1 MLQGRR
7 SRGRLLS
14 GFFFAGALLA
24 PATGQAAPPVS
35 VFNSNAPPVPCTVQ
49 ADGITF
55 CTAAPRSTVD
65 SPVDGVPIDVNVAFP
80 NASEFGSGPYPLM
93 MMFHGYAGVKMG
105 LGPMRRWLQRGY
117 ATFSMTN
124 RGFRESCG
132 SQASR
137 NADPAGCA
145 NGYVRLIDNRYDPRD
160 AQEFAGLL
168 ADENLIDPQR
178 IGATGGSYG
187 GGMSMALGALKNR
200 KMLPDYSL
208 VPWTSPGGKPMRIA
222 ATAPYMAW
230 TDLAYSMVPNGTTL
244 DYVAD
249 APYRGRPGVMKQSY
263 FNTLY
268 GAGLNAPGYYAP
280 IGTDPTADLVGWR
293 TRIQAGEPYGAETQA
308 ILDELAL
315 RHSSYYIDHSVPP
328 APMLMESGFTD
339 DLFPANETIR
349 FYNRTMTQYPDADGA
364 LLFGD
369 FGHLRAQNKNDV
381 NAALAAAE
389 NAWMDHY
396 VKGVGVKPAQ
406 GVTAYTTTC
415 PKDVPSGGPYTAPDW
430 ARIAKGEV
438 RFDAEG
444 AITIEPTAGSEST
457 AVAFNPFGGGGACAQ
472 APGVDQPGTASY
484 RLDPAP
490 AGGYTLMGSPTVIA
504 DIALPGESSQ
514 VAARLLDVAPDGQER
529 LVARGLWRPATGGPT
544 RQVFQLFPN
553 GWTFAEGHVPKL
565 ELLPAD
571 TNLGAPGGYG
581 RRSNGQQPVT
591 VSNLELRL
599 PVVERPGTFAGL
611 VGAFAD
617 RFLPTG
623 YELAADFVSLPKLYP
638 TTKQKFKMRGR
649 KLVGSLHC
657 PAEWLACNDVRVVAR
672 ATPKGK
678 QSAKPVKVA
687 KGKPQTL
694 AGGSAKT
701 LRMKISGRGRKLLE
715 RKPKL
720 KLELKITATELDEPV
735 RAKAEAKPTRG

>member
-1 MLQGRR
+1 LQGRF
-7 SRGRLLS
+7 SRGRLLPA
-14 GFFFAGALLA
+14 FVVAGALLA
-24 PATGQAAPPVS
+24 PTVAQAAPPVS
-35 VFNSNAPPVPCTVQ
+35 VFNDNVPPVPCTVQ

-55 CTAAPRSTVD
+55 CTDSPRSTVD
-65 SPVDGVPIDVNVAFP
+65 SPVDGVPIDVNVGLP
-80 NASEFGSGPYPLM
+80 DESEFGGGPYPLM
-93 MMFHGYAGVKMG
+93 MLFHGYAGVKAG
-105 LGPMRRWLQRGY
+105 LGPMRPWLERGY

-137 NADPAGCA
+137 EADPVGCA
-145 NGYVRLIDNRYDPRD
+145 SGYVRLIDNRYDPRD

-178 IGATGGSYG
+178 IGAVGGSYG

-200 KMLPDYSL
+200 KMLLDYSL

-230 TDLAYSMVPNGTTL
+230 TDLAYSMVPNGSTL

-268 GAGLNAPGYYAP
+268 GAGLNAPGFYAP
-280 IGTDPTADLVGWR
+280 IGTDSTADLVGWR
-293 TRIQAGEPYGAETQA
+293 TRLQAGEPYGAETQA
-308 ILDELAL
+308 MLDELAQH
-315 RHSSYYIDHSVPP
+315 HSSYSIDHSVPP

-349 FYNRTMTQYPDADGA
+349 FYNRTRTQYPDADGA
-364 LLFGD
+364 LFLGD
-369 FGHLRAQNKNDV
+369 FGHRRAQDKSDV
-381 NAALAAAE
+381 KAALNAAE

-396 VKGVGVKPAQ
+396 VKGVGAEPAQ

-415 PKDVPSGGPYTAPDW
+415 PGDVPSGGPYTAPDW
-430 ARIAKGEV
+430 ARIAKGEG
-438 RFDAEG
+438 RRDAEG
-444 AITIEPTAGSEST
+444 AITIEPTAGSESI

-472 APGVDQPGTASY
+472 APGADQPGTATY

-504 DIALPGESSQ
+504 DITLAGENSQ

-553 GWTFAEGHVPKL
+553 AWTFAEGHVPKL

-571 TNLGAPGGYG
+571 TNAGAPGGFG
-581 RRSNGQQPVT
+581 RRSNSQQPVT
-591 VSNLELRL
+591 VSNLQLRL

-617 RFLPTG
+617 RFLPAG
-623 YELAADFVSLPKLYP
+623 YELAADFASLPELHP
-638 TTKQKFKMRGR
+638 TTKQSFKKRGQ
-649 KLVGSLHC
+649 KLAGILLC
-657 PAEWLACNDVRVVAR
+657 PAEWAACDDVRVVAR
-672 ATPKGK
+672 AKSKGK
-678 QSAKPVKVA
+678 RNARLVKVA
-687 KGKPQTL
+687 KSKPQTL
-694 AGGSAKT
+694 AGGSSKKLKLT
-701 LRMKISGRGRKLLE
+701 LSRKGRKLLE
-715 RKPKL
+715 RRPKLRL
-720 KLELKITATELDEPV
+720 KLEIRATELDESV
-735 RAKAEAKPTRG
+735 HAKAKAKRIRG